1 MNLFIKVSPNKLT
14 GKGYGGSLIPKGA
27 HSESSPNHCIKGE
40 ESFFPDL
47 KEVLRRVIMK
57 TIFLPVVILLACAA
71 LSEAGLR
78 TEAIEYKHNGT
89 VLEGY
94 LAYDDSVKGKRPA
107 VLVVHEWWGLNDYIR
122 SRTEQL
128 ARMGYVAFA
137 IDMYGKGVLAKTP
150 EEAGML
156 AGMFRTDRQLMRARA
171 HAGLEVLRKHELT
184 DTARIAAIGYC
195 FGGGTVL
202 ELARSGAD
210 ISGVV
215 SFHGSLDN
223 PNPADAKKIRTKV
236 LVLHGG
242 ADPYVTPEPVMSFW
256 KEMKGTDATWQIN
269 VDSGA
274 VHSFTNPAAGSD
286 PSKGAAYNE
295 RADKGS
301 WEAMK
306 IFFAEIFR

>member
-1 MNLFIKVSPNKLT
+1 M
-14 GKGYGGSLIPKGA
+14 
-27 HSESSPNHCIKGE
+27 
-40 ESFFPDL
+40 
-47 KEVLRRVIMK
+47 MK
-57 TIFLPVVILLACAA
+57 TLFLLVVILLAYPAF
-71 LSEAGLR
+71 SETALR
-78 TEAIEYKHNGT
+78 TEMVEYTHNGT

-128 ARMGYVAFA
+128 AKMGYVAFA
-137 IDMYGKGVLAKTP
+137 IDMYGKGVRAKTA

-156 AGMFRTDRQLMRARA
+156 AGMFRSNRQLMRARA
-171 HAGLEVLRKHELT
+171 NAGLEVLKKNVLVNN
-184 DTARIAAIGYC
+184 DYIAAIGYC

-210 ISGVV
+210 IKGVV

-223 PNPADAKKIRTKV
+223 PNPADAKNIKTRV

-242 ADPYVTPEPVMSFW
+242 ADPYVTPEQVMSFW
-256 KEMKGTDATWQIN
+256 KEMKGTDAVWQIN
-269 VDSGA
+269 VYSGA
-274 VHSFTNPAAGSD
+274 VHSFTNPASGSD
-286 PSKGAAYNE
+286 PSKGVAYNE
-295 RADKGS
+295 RADKDS